1 MHTDIMQWSSDLL
14 YEGKL
19 TADRSVAD
27 HLLNNLR
34 PNIEDNENTSK
45 SNEFFLELSYVQ
57 KNQCEIF
64 INIFLKIILCC

>member
-45 SNEFFLELSYVQ
+45 SNEFFLEL
-57 KNQCEIF
+57 
-64 INIFLKIILCC
+64 